1 MRTTHQDATVRLYFL
16 DADEELTPALWDEV
30 LARKPDDALAHYQL
44 GRLSAVSGETL
55 EAGLEHLAVYLAN
68 PQRSDAMNPAG
79 AHWRRAL
86 ILDRLGRTRDAIA
99 AIEEALRLQPD
110 FPEAQAV
117 LDRLRD
123 A

>member
-1 MRTTHQDATVRLYFL
+1 MIIGIGSD
-16 DADEELTPALWDEV
+16 
-30 LARKPDDALAHYQL
+30 
-44 GRLSAVSGETL
+44 LSDIRRVAETL